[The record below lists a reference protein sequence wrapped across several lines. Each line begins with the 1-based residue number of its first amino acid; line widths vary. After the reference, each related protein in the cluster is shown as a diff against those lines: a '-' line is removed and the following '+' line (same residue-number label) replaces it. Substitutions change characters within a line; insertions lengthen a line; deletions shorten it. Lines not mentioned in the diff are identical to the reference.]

1 MVSVEFTNSSD
12 MQSIENTTE
21 TACCLTLRHFVV
33 LPTNKNRN
41 ETNYG
46 LNTTSVTLITDYP
59 SSFLSFSNAKHRI
72 CFLFKLQ
79 PIPDLTAL
87 SQFGNNNSTSICSTR
102 SASTVHLLNFLT
114 TFSPCPMTNSW
125 RIFTKHLQRLS
136 FSSFKSLVETL
147 IYS

>member
-1 MVSVEFTNSSD
+1 MVSVVFTNSSD

-21 TACCLTLRHFVV
+21 TACCLTLHHFVV
-33 LPTNKNRN
+33 LPTNKNRS

-59 SSFLSFSNAKHRI
+59 SSFLSFSNTKHRI
-72 CFLFKLQ
+72 CFPFKLQ

-87 SQFGNNNSTSICSTR
+87 SLETITLTSICSTR